1 MVCPLPIACKVLPV
15 LFGQLALY
23 AKYGPKSNKAL
34 NMITSTTKKLS
45 FFILLLAFVQLAQ
58 AQVKVGD
65 NPTEINKG
73 SLLELESSNKGLLFP
88 RVNLTNTTTWS
99 LAAAST
105 PVAGMILTNL
115 TSGQMPLKNWIN

>member
-1 MVCPLPIACKVLPV
+1 
-15 LFGQLALY
+15 
-23 AKYGPKSNKAL
+23 
-34 NMITSTTKKLS
+34 MITSTTKKLS